1 MNRARL
7 LAVVAAVGG
16 VVLTAGC
23 SNSLLIPASGPN
35 AMVVRSGAA
44 WNGPP
49 YGFVVLSPQVVQ
61 ILEEWGPRSLSA
73 TFGDRRPPPEIK
85 FGIGDIVSVTVFE
98 AAAGGLFIPAEAG
111 VRPGNFVQLPNQP
124 VDNRGNL
131 TVPYA
136 GLVPTAGK
144 NPEEVSK
151 EIVNRIKDRAIEPQV
166 EVALVTANSSLI
178 TVIGEINSSTT
189 ASPTGR
195 IQAQPAG
202 ERILDVLSRAGGL
215 KDQGQDTWVVLD
227 RQGRRAAVPFGS
239 LIYEPGNNIWAWP
252 GDTIYLYKE
261 PQSFLAFG
269 ATGIQGQFPFSTGG
283 FANSSAWRM
292 TLAEG
297 VAASSGLTDAQAD
310 PGSVF
315 LYRREPREL
324 AEKLGV
330 DCSKMDGPTVP
341 VVYSTSFADPAGYFL
356 ATRVQMHNKDVIFVA
371 NAQSVDITK
380 FANFLNTLLSVP
392 NNAVGLANGIQTN
405 RILFATPPHAAAV
418 AVPLGGATGGGTAAG
433 TAAGTAGGTTSDI
446 RLKHDIVL
454 LGRLANGLGF
464 YRFSYNG
471 SNKIYVGV
479 MAQEVE
485 AVMPQAVVRGRDGYL
500 RVYYEQLGLRLQSW
514 SEWLAE
520 GGNIPT
526 TMRP

>member
-7 LAVVAAVGG
+7 LAIVAAVGG

-49 YGFVVLSPQVVQ
+49 YGRVTLSPQVVQ

-85 FGIGDIVSVTVFE
+85 LGIGDIVSVTVFE

-111 VRPGNFVQLPNQP
+111 VRPGNYVTLPSQP
-124 VDNRGNL
+124 IDTRGNL

-136 GLVPTAGK
+136 GLVPAAGK
-144 NPEEVSK
+144 TPEEISR

-166 EVALVTANSSLI
+166 EVALITQNSSLI
-178 TVIGEINSSTT
+178 TVIGEVNTATT

-195 IQAQPAG
+195 VPAQWSG
-202 ERILDVLSRAGGL
+202 ERILDVITRAGGL
-215 KDQGQDTWVVLD
+215 RDQGQDTWVVLE
-227 RQGRRAAVPFGS
+227 RHGRRSAVPFGS
-239 LIYEPGNNIWAWP
+239 LVYEPGNNIWAWP
-252 GDTIYLYKE
+252 GDTLYLYKE
-261 PQSFLAFG
+261 PQTFLAFG
-269 ATGIQGQFPFSTGG
+269 ATGIQGQFPFSTGT
-283 FANSSAWRM
+283 ASSAWRM

-297 VAASSGLTDAQAD
+297 VAASGGLLDLQAD

-330 DCSKMDGPTVP
+330 DCTKMDGPTVP

-356 ATRVQMHNKDVIFVA
+356 ATRLQMHNKDVIFVA

-380 FANFLNTLLSVP
+380 FANFLNTLISVP
-392 NNAVGLANGIQTN
+392 NNAVSLANGIQTN
-405 RILFATPPHAAAV
+405 RILFATPAHAGVVSTTTTV
-418 AVPLGGATGGGTAAG
+418 AVPAG
-433 TAAGTAGGTTSDI
+433 TTTSDI

-471 SNKIYVGV
+471 SNKVYVGV

-526 TMRP
+526 TIRPRR